1 MQLTDG
7 TAEVVEHVD
16 GYAPEGALT
25 TFFAVEPGRTV
36 RLDPWAVRVLSIRTD
51 RIARIGLIQPAVT
64 CSPTNS
70 AMPTSTLMSLVAG

>member
-7 TAEVVEHVD
+7 TSEVVEHVD

-51 RIARIGLIQPAVT
+51 RIARIGLIQPA
-64 CSPTNS
+64 TNS
-70 AMPTSTLMSLVAG
+70 TNSTSLMALVAG